1 MEDFFIKSDGKFIRF
16 DVRDIRY
23 VEGMKNYVKIF
34 TTTRFYIV
42 LISLRQ
48 LEKELPAE
56 LFCKVHKSYLVSMA
70 HIQSFD
76 PELVY
81 MEGAVIPVSLV
92 YRNNLQKRV
101 RVLVSDTRNKVTND
115 A

>member
-1 MEDFFIKSDGKFIRF
+1 
-16 DVRDIRY
+16 
-23 VEGMKNYVKIF
+23 
-34 TTTRFYIV
+34 
-42 LISLRQ
+42 
-48 LEKELPAE
+48 
-56 LFCKVHKSYLVSMA
+56 MA